1 VQKLF
6 RFLKNPWVI
15 QGIGLIALSA
25 LIWFAGSLV
34 AIAGTAPLESVPA
47 RVITIVAVW
56 VLWLFYRLIRLIL
69 SGRRDNRMMNELA
82 QPGTAASA
90 VADEQAAAEQEVGI
104 LEQGFEEALRVLKEV
119 RSGQKGRRTALYEM
133 PWYAIIGAPGSG
145 KTTALVNS
153 GLRFP
158 LAERLGK
165 HSIKGV
171 SGTRNCDWW
180 FTDEAVLLDT
190 AGRYT
195 TQDSYQAVDAAA
207 WQGFLELL
215 KRFRPRRPLNG
226 ILVAVSIGDLLQQTE
241 EERGQ
246 HAATIRRRVQELYT
260 TLGVRL
266 PIYAL
271 FTKCDLVAGFTD
283 FFADLAP
290 EERAQVW
297 GETFPAEGSSPAA
310 GFAAVD
316 GALQRFAQG
325 YQDLLQ
331 RLHQRLLR
339 RLQDEKDLQR
349 RGLIVD
355 FPQQMALLKP
365 SMTAFLEAAFAANR
379 YEREPLLR
387 GVYLTSGTQEGTPI
401 DRVMGMLAAAFRLDR
416 QAVPVY
422 SGRGKSFFLTRL
434 IREVVFQEA
443 ELVGVDPRVERR
455 WRWLQIGGYAAVGLL
470 TVVVVVLWTISYQ
483 GNRSAIA
490 QVEEKIEEYRAVNLM
505 PTDIRSSFLAL
516 LPRLNALQA
525 ADDVFGDGRWNL
537 GFGLYQGEKLQAGI
551 HQTYEKLLRESFA
564 PLIVQRLKE
573 RMQGQEGSSLEVL
586 YQLLRVYLSFGDPVR
601 MDAKVVAPWIRQDWD
616 QSFSGDP
623 ATVAAL
629 SIHLEHLLALEQLTV
644 LPEEA
649 FVAAIRSRLTQ
660 VPLVNQVY
668 ARFKTEA
675 LTERDRD
682 FRLAS
687 VLQPTA
693 GRVFVTASGGDIGT
707 LTIPGLYTGYGY
719 TEVFLKKSLG
729 FVKEAV
735 EQNWVLGTAAKLDPA
750 DMLRIHEDFKKLY
763 LADYQRAWVG
773 LLTAI
778 RVKAPQNTQQAVDML
793 DVMGRPDTPMKA
805 ILQALEKNT
814 SLSRLS
820 AAAADA
826 LSKAAGKVLPAAD
839 DASQKALAAARQ
851 AAGLEAGPDPARQV
865 EAYFEPLNRLVAS
878 DAPDKPVP
886 LNATLTQVGALHDYL
901 MQLNPNDPSKLAP
914 GGNDVVG
921 QSQVEFGHLPEPVR
935 SWLLGLAASG
945 GDRARS
951 VAKAQLAEAVKAGA
965 GAPCRAALD
974 NRYPFFRSPQDVLLG
989 DFARL
994 FAPNGVIDQV
1004 FQANL
1009 KPFVD
1014 TSRSEWREMVSDKP
1028 LKLSAATIRQFQNAA
1043 RIRESFFPAGGNQPQ
1058 IQFELKP
1065 LALDNTVGAFR
1076 LNIEGQEAVYR
1087 HGPEQ
1092 ISKFQWP
1099 GPSTNA
1105 GVRMVFETLDGR
1117 QISRLKEGTWAFF
1130 RLLDEITV
1138 EPTGLPDRFNLTF
1151 QSEGFTARYE
1161 LRAGSVNNPFNTL
1174 DQLQAFRC
1182 PEGL

>member
-1 VQKLF
+1 VQKLLNF
-6 RFLKNPWVI
+6 FKNPWVI
-15 QGIGLIALSA
+15 QIIGLLALSA
-25 LIWFAGSLV
+25 LIWFAGPLIAV
-34 AIAGTAPLESVPA
+34 AGAVPLESPTA
-47 RVITIVAVW
+47 RIITLVA
-56 VLWLFYRLIRLIL
+56 LWAIWLIYRLLRLVIA
-69 SGRRDNRMMNELA
+69 GRKDSRLMADLA
-82 QPGTAASA
+82 QPEEGQGDEKVAA
-90 VADEQAAAEQEVGI
+90 VQEVET
-104 LEQGFEEALRVLKEV
+104 LRQGFDEALKVLKEV
-119 RSGQKGRRTALYEM
+119 GAGREGKRTALYEM

-145 KTTALVNS
+145 KTTALINS

-165 HSIKGV
+165 HAVKGV

-215 KRFRPRRPLNG
+215 KRYRPRRPLNG
-226 ILVAVSIGDLLQQTE
+226 ILVAVSVSDLLQQTE
-241 EERGQ
+241 EERGL
-246 HAATIRRRVQELYT
+246 HAAAIRRRVQELYQ

-283 FFADLAP
+283 FYADLSP

-297 GETFPAEGSSPAA
+297 GETFPMEPPRPAGRFAEGE
-310 GFAAVD
+310 
-316 GALQRFAQG
+316 GALQRFEQAYRQ
-325 YQDLLQ
+325 LLQ

-339 RLQDEKDLQR
+339 RLQDEKDVQR

-355 FPQQMALLKP
+355 FPQQMALLKA
-365 SMTAFLEAAFAANR
+365 SMAGFLQAAFAPNR
-379 YEREPLLR
+379 YEQEPLLR

-401 DRVMGMLAAAFRLDR
+401 DRVMGMLAGAFRLDR

-422 SGRGKSFFLTRL
+422 SGRGKSYFLTRL
-434 IREVVFQEA
+434 IRDVIFQEA

-455 WRWLQIGGYAAVGLL
+455 WRWVQIGGYAGVALATVAVLL
-470 TVVVVVLWTISYQ
+470 LWTVSYR

-490 QVEEKIEEYRAVNLM
+490 EVEAKIAEYRAVNII
-505 PTDIRSSFLAL
+505 PTDTRSNFKAL

-525 ADDVFGDGRWNL
+525 AHDVYGDGRWSL
-537 GFGLYQGEKLQAGI
+537 GFGLYQGDKLQAGI
-551 HQTYEKLLRESFA
+551 AQAYENLLRQSFA
-564 PLIVQRLKE
+564 PVIVQRLKE
-573 RMQGQEGSSLEVL
+573 RMQGQEGQSLDVL
-586 YQLLRVYLSFGDPVR
+586 YQLLRVYLSFNDPGR
-601 MDAKVVAPWIRQDWD
+601 MDAKVVAPWIKLDWE
-616 QSFSGDP
+616 QSFDSEPETLASLD
-623 ATVAAL
+623 T
-629 SIHLEHLLALEQLTV
+629 HLNNLLELDQLTV
-644 LPEEA
+644 PLEDG
-649 FVAAIRSRLTQ
+649 FVAAVRSKLTQ

-675 LTERDRD
+675 ITDHDHD

-687 VLQPTA
+687 VLQPAA
-693 GRVFVTASGGDIGT
+693 GRVFTNSAGGDVGS
-707 LTIPGLYTGYGY
+707 LTVPALYTAYGY
-719 TEVFLKKSLG
+719 TDVFLKKSLG
-729 FVKEAV
+729 FVKDAV
-735 EQNWVLGTAAKLDPA
+735 EQNWVLGTAAKLEPA
-750 DMLRIHEDFKKLY
+750 DMVRLQDDLKKLY

-773 LLTAI
+773 LLNGI
-778 RVKAPQNTQQAVDML
+778 KIKSPQNTQQAVDML
-793 DVMGRPDTPMKA
+793 DVLGRPDSPMKA
-805 ILQALEKNT
+805 ILQAVEKNT
-814 SLSRLS
+814 TLGKAA
-820 AAAADA
+820 AAAADL
-826 LSKAAGKVLPAAD
+826 LSKTAGKALPTAD
-839 DASQKALAAARQ
+839 DATQKALAAARL
-851 AAGLEAGPDPARQV
+851 AAGLDSGPDPVRDL
-865 EAYFEPLNRLVAS
+865 EASFRPLNSLVAA
-878 DAPDKPVP
+878 DAPDKPIA
-886 LNATLTQVGALHDYL
+886 LNGTLTQIGALHDYL

-914 GGNDVVG
+914 GGNDVVR
-921 QSQVEFGHLPEPVR
+921 QSQTEFGHLPEPVR
-935 SWLLGLAASG
+935 GWLLSLTTSG

-974 NRYPFFRSPQDVLLG
+974 NRYPFHASPQDVLLA
-989 DFARL
+989 DFGKL

-1014 TSRSEWREMVSDKP
+1014 TSRREWREMVSDKP
-1028 LKLSAATIRQFQNAA
+1028 LGLSPAVIRQFQNAA
-1043 RIRESFFPAGGNQPQ
+1043 RIRESFFPAGGTQPQ

-1065 LALDNTVGAFR
+1065 LALDNTVSAFR
-1076 LNIEGQEAVYR
+1076 LNVEGQEAVYR

-1092 ISKFQWP
+1092 IAKFQWP

-1117 QISRLKEGTWAFF
+1117 QISRLNEGTWAFF
-1130 RLLDEITV
+1130 RLLDENTV
-1138 EPTGLPDRFNLTF
+1138 EQTGLPDRFTLTF
-1151 QSEGFTARYE
+1151 QAEGFTARYE

-1174 DQLQAFRC
+1174 DQLQGFRC